1 MARSRLSIVL
11 GLTFGLTLSASIS
24 SAQLITAV
32 NQGWYDETGF
42 HDPTNPNYFI
52 GAFGG
57 YPVTRDFFVFHLP
70 TLAGPATAATLEIY
84 NSAVDPFDPDSKG
97 YFSPDPFETVV
108 LHDVTTPLS
117 SLTAGLGGVSAYND
131 LGTGTVFGS
140 ATLTNADNGKW
151 IPFALNADFLAFLNT
166 APTQF
171 ALGGML
177 STLGDPSS
185 YEFVF
190 GSATE
195 APLARLT
202 IQTTSIPVAPVPEPS
217 TYGLLAALVV
227 TAAALRRRSA
237 RARA

>member
-1 MARSRLSIVL
+1 MPLPRISGTAGLIV
-11 GLTFGLTLSASIS
+11 GLALFPSLS
-24 SAQLITAV
+24 SAQLITATD
-32 NQGWYDETGF
+32 QGWYDETGF
-42 HDPTNPNYFI
+42 HDPTNTNVFL

-57 YPVTRDFFVFHLP
+57 YPVTRNFFVFQLP
-70 TLAGPATAATLEIY
+70 SLTGPVTGATLEIY

-117 SLTAGLGGVSAYND
+117 SLTAGLGGTVAYQD

-166 APTQF
+166 APSQF
-171 ALGGML
+171 AVGGIL
-177 STLGDPSS
+177 STLGDPSG

-190 GSATE
+190 GSAAE

-202 IQTTSIPVAPVPEPS
+202 LQTGTVPVAPVPEPA
-217 TYGLLAALVV
+217 TYGLLGALLV
-227 TAAALRRRSA
+227 TAAALRRRVRSSA
-237 RARA
+237 